1 MLKTKREKRLQI
13 MSANLRYLRESRF
26 PGRGGSKKCAD
37 ALGMKQQQWSPWEKG
52 QRMPTDDSLRRIA
65 AYFGVTVDYLK
76 TDHQGSHAA
85 HDIQGGSVAVP
96 PPAVPKQSNKM
107 VESDPVPHTA
117 DIVREITDDIRS
129 QILARLLN
137 IKATL
142 KLELTVVDV
151 DLRM

>member
-1 MLKTKREKRLQI
+1 MAATKRTSKREKRLEI
-13 MSANLRYLRESRF
+13 MSANLRYLREQKF

-52 QRMPTDDSLRRIA
+52 QRMPTDDSLRKIA

-76 TDHQGSHAA
+76 TDHPEGHTAQDGN
-85 HDIQGGSVAVP
+85 VAVP
-96 PPAVPKQSNKM
+96 SSIPKHSN
-107 VESDPVPHTA
+107 ETAENASSSHTA

-129 QILARLLN
+129 QVLARLLN

-142 KLELTVVDV
+142 KLELSVVDV